1 MALPGDDTLKWL
13 ISRYATLRLAAG
25 DAFEGAVLVTP
36 TGEHFPDQFERD
48 ADSVARLLRR
58 MMTYTP
64 IADSVRVELGFFE
77 PDEAEASGGG
87 GCGSCG
93 PTSCGPTSA
102 AGAKATSRVDA
113 VSGGYRLA
121 LSVADVSDP
130 VVLTSTVARSL
141 GAMLLAESAVDDVE
155 DIATDSE
162 IAAAASGFG
171 VLVASAA
178 HIYGKSCGGVSVRR
192 NTALSLDEA
201 TFVLALFC
209 AVHEIK
215 PSKARSHLGPSQ
227 REAFAES
234 VDLVDKNPALV
245 AALRDAPETLTDG
258 IVAIAH
264 ERSFF
269 ARLFA
274 RRPEPEFA
282 SAGKRALPRSEEDL
296 RRLAEAKAL
305 VEEALGE
312 S

>member
-1 MALPGDDTLKWL
+1 M
-13 ISRYATLRLAAG
+13 
-25 DAFEGAVLVTP
+25 
-36 TGEHFPDQFERD
+36 
-48 ADSVARLLRR
+48 
-58 MMTYTP
+58 
-64 IADSVRVELGFFE
+64 
-77 PDEAEASGGG
+77 
-87 GCGSCG
+87 
-93 PTSCGPTSA
+93 
-102 AGAKATSRVDA
+102 
-113 VSGGYRLA
+113 
-121 LSVADVSDP
+121 
-130 VVLTSTVARSL
+130 
-141 GAMLLAESAVDDVE
+141 
-155 DIATDSE
+155 
-162 IAAAASGFG
+162 
-171 VLVASAA
+171 
-178 HIYGKSCGGVSVRR
+178 
-192 NTALSLDEA
+192 
-201 TFVLALFC
+201 
-209 AVHEIK
+209 HEIK